1 MQECIRRGICKVNY
15 ATDLRIAFTAGVKQ
29 GIAENPESFDPK
41 KYLAYGRKAVEQCV
55 RELIR
60 ILRTPEEE
68 IVLDATGKKNGRGAY
83 LCHNDDCLLKA
94 FKSKGLDRAFKM
106 AVPKEVY
113 EKLREEFKA
122 LER

>member
-1 MQECIRRGICKVNY
+1 MAVKKSVPKRQCIGCGEMK
-15 ATDLRIAFTAGVKQ
+15 DK
-29 GIAENPESFDPK
+29 
-41 KYLAYGRKAVEQCV
+41 

-68 IVLDATGKKNGRGAY
+68 IVLDTTGKKNGRGAY
-83 LCHNDDCLLKA
+83 LCHNDECLLKA

-113 EKLREEFKA
+113 EELREEFKA